1 MKSAAIGTGWLAVV
15 FLVANVLSGLWLWLH
30 YVPEAALA
38 YDSIVDFENAL
49 YAGAYIRGI
58 HYFSSHLFIAA
69 VLAHA
74 AGSIMGGT
82 DFATLAPGKWPSGVV
97 LGAGLVALA
106 FLGKVLPF
114 DQHGGVSLVV
124 VKNFAGLG
132 SGPTLTS
139 ILWLHI
145 AGALLLLPLMA
156 VHVGP
161 WLRGPSSGAVP
172 GSRAAKVLFG
182 VAGALAILV
191 VPLAARAPLG
201 PAYDERLASAGVVA
215 QWHLRWLQWL
225 TETSPTAARI
235 ALPALLLLALLTPRL
250 RAAAGDRGMRIAWA
264 AVAAV
269 LVVMS
274 VLRIG

>member
-1 MKSAAIGTGWLAVV
+1 MKNATIGTGWLAVV
-15 FLVANVLSGLWLWLH
+15 FLLANVLSGLWLWLH
-30 YVPEAALA
+30 YVPEAARA

-49 YAGAYIRGI
+49 YAGAYIRSI

-69 VLAHA
+69 LLAHA
-74 AGSIMGGT
+74 AGSITGGT
-82 DFATLAPGKWPSGVV
+82 DFAALAPGKWPSGVV
-97 LGAGLVALA
+97 LAAGLVTLA

-132 SGPTLTS
+132 SGLTLTS

-145 AGALLLLPLMA
+145 AGALLLLPLLA

-161 WLRGPSSGAVP
+161 AFQGRSAEAVP
-172 GSRAAKVLFG
+172 GSRAARVLFA
-182 VAGALAILV
+182 VAGALAVLI

-235 ALPALLLLALLTPRL
+235 ALPVLLLLALLTPRL

-269 LVVMS
+269 LVIMS
-274 VLRIG
+274 FLRIG